1 MVLIQENYV
10 MAYEYRKLKEHQNNY
25 AMHDL
30 ELYAIIH
37 ALKMSRH
44 YLIERLF
51 F

>member
-10 MAYEYRKLKEHQNNY
+10 VAYEYTKLKENENNY
-25 AMHDL
+25 ATHEL
-30 ELYAIIH
+30 ELSVIIH
-37 ALKMSRH
+37 DLKMSRH